1 MVNLKR
7 FPRGFLVS
15 SMNAL
20 TPEPGVEIADVEN
33 DPTIEDLYKSWSVRV
48 SNTDSW
54 KFKRLVVA
62 RCAQLFGDF
71 HHWLMLQAANND
83 NIYDLNFEFL
93 KDTVQYVRTGVRS
106 AQLQTWKELLLEYPE
121 PRLGCASKVRSRE
134 LGLTDPREFEN
145 FISMWC
151 SYEGGFEDMLCTAL
165 VLFGSSK
172 TPRETQ
178 I

>member
-7 FPRGFLVS
+7 YPRGYLTS
-15 SMNAL
+15 TLDAL
-20 TPEPGVEIADVEN
+20 ADSNDVEIADVAC
-33 DPTIEDLYKSWSVRV
+33 DSRIEDLYKSWSTRV
-48 SNTDSW
+48 SNTESW
-54 KFKRLVVA
+54 KFKKLVVA

-71 HHWLMLQAANND
+71 YHWLIIQSADND

-93 KDTVQYVRTGVRS
+93 KDTVQYIRTGVRS

-121 PRLGCASKVRSRE
+121 PQIGCASKVRSRE
-134 LGLTDPREFEN
+134 LMLTDAREFEN
-145 FISMWC
+145 VIGKWC
-151 SYEGGFEDMLCTAL
+151 SYDGGFEDMLCTAL

-172 TPRETQ
+172 KPRETQ